1 MDNLLKKL
9 KNFIKKIK
17 DNNLYIYIL
26 YDLI

>member
-9 KNFIKKIK
+9 KYFIKKIK